1 MKTRS
6 WRAQLYTGSVLLR
19 LVGQLDLQ
27 GKSQGSA
34 LRLSA
39 TLKSISHQ
47 NETVHRIDVQTR
59 YRHRGAVGEVVKG
72 IDCFV
77 KRLPDKLFFL
87 AYKPAKTVID
97 IGFDIQYFDISLEI
111 FFHHHR
117 KRVFCL

>member
-47 NETVHRIDVQTR
+47 NESIHRIGVQTR
-59 YRHRGAVGEVVKG
+59 NHHGSAIWEIVEG
-72 IDCFV
+72 ILRFE

-87 AYKPAKTVID
+87 AYKPA
-97 IGFDIQYFDISLEI
+97 
-111 FFHHHR
+111 
-117 KRVFCL
+117 

>member
-1 MKTRS
+1 M
-6 WRAQLYTGSVLLR
+6 LLR

-47 NETVHRIDVQTR
+47 NESVHRIGVQTR
-59 YRHRGAVGEVVKG
+59 HCHGRTVGEIVKG
-72 IDCFV
+72 ILRLE

-87 AYKPAKTVID
+87 AYKPA
-97 IGFDIQYFDISLEI
+97 
-111 FFHHHR
+111 
-117 KRVFCL
+117 

>member
-1 MKTRS
+1 M
-6 WRAQLYTGSVLLR
+6 AQLYTGSVLLR

-47 NETVHRIDVQTR
+47 NESVHRMGVQTR
-59 YRHRGAVGEVVKG
+59 NHHGRAIWEIVEG
-72 IDCFV
+72 ILRLE

-87 AYKPAKTVID
+87 TYKPPETVVNVGRNAVSLTIVKML
-97 IGFDIQYFDISLEI
+97 FDQ
-111 FFHHHR
+111 
-117 KRVFCL
+117 